1 MDNQEPIEPANPSI
15 DGLSESAS
23 PEVSSHEDVRP
34 AQFAQESMR
43 SRALEF
49 LRDVPL
55 EITVELGRCRM
66 SVGELFNLGPSSI
79 VELAKASDE
88 PLDVRANGVLIAR
101 GEAVVVNDR
110 FGVRLTAIVEPET
123 LMGSLEN

>member
-1 MDNQEPIEPANPSI
+1 
-15 DGLSESAS
+15 
-23 PEVSSHEDVRP
+23 
-34 AQFAQESMR
+34 MR
-43 SRALEF
+43 WTSCG
-49 LRDVPL
+49 DVPL

-123 LMGSLEN
+123 LMGSLEH